1 VVPVQLKEE
10 PVAERTAERMVFR
23 DATGRELTA
32 QDLEGYTGRVRWE
45 VIGAYDVPPQARQFH
60 QEAREAGGRG
70 DYARALDL
78 LDQAWDLAPRWPYP
92 AYDAAFTY
100 LLLDEPGKAEELYEH
115 VDRMAPRGYFTCK
128 ASLDT
133 LRRERA
139 GELFPGFAKTYA
151 ATEWMDPRERKRLLA
166 GITTKFPGFAL
177 AWKDLSPLL
186 DADPDRLHAIGQG
199 LRGRPDAETRGIL
212 LINQADILARRGDR
226 DMAVAVLGELALS
239 PDSTLATEHLAKA
252 TLARLIGAAAG

>member
-1 VVPVQLKEE
+1 
-10 PVAERTAERMVFR
+10 MVLR
-23 DATGRELTA
+23 DTTGQELTA
-32 QDLEGYTGRVRWE
+32 GDLEGYTGRVRWE
-45 VIGAYDVPPQARQFH
+45 VIGAYDVPRQATRLH
-60 QEAREAGGRG
+60 QDAREAGAGG

-78 LDQAWDLAPRWPYP
+78 LDQAWALAPQWPYP

-100 LLLDEPGKAEELYEH
+100 LLLDEPAKAEELYEH

-151 ATEWMDPRERKRLLA
+151 ATEWMGPAEKKRLLTV
-166 GITTKFPGFAL
+166 IVKKFPGFAL
-177 AWKDLSPLL
+177 AWKDLSALL
-186 DADPDRLHAIGQG
+186 DEDTDRLHAIEQG

-212 LINQADILARRGDR
+212 LVNRADIFARRGDR
-226 DMAVAVLGELALS
+226 DAAAAILGELALS

-252 TLARLIGAAAG
+252 TLARLIGAEPGSRSSASQR